1 MIITSTELQNNFG
14 KYLLL
19 AVKEDI
25 FISRNGTVIAKLSPI
40 SEVEGHPGLMRE
52 TVYEKQEDYSYIGYG
67 KTASFEE
74 FMKLRNNTDERIEY
88 IDGQIYFLASPKR
101 AHQAALVEL
110 FGIFYNTF
118 KGKKCKPM
126 VAPFDIE
133 MKRTPENISM
143 VQPDLMIICDL
154 EEKLGDDD
162 YYKGVPDLIVEILS
176 KSTQMVDI
184 VKKLDLYLACGVREY
199 WIVNPWNQEVTVYQ
213 FKESTIQSSK
223 TFKTNET
230 IQSFIFDD
238 LAVELNDIFER

>member
-14 KYLLL
+14 KYLQL
-19 AVKEDI
+19 AAKNDI
-25 FISRNGTVIAKLSPI
+25 YISRNGTVIAKLSPT
-40 SEVEGHPGLMRE
+40 SEVDGHPE
-52 TVYEKQEDYSYIGYG
+52 PKPKKVHEKQDDYSYIGYG
-67 KTASFEE
+67 KPASFEE
-74 FMKLRNNTDERIEY
+74 FMELRNNTDERIEY

-101 AHQAALVEL
+101 AHQSALVEL
-110 FGIFYNTF
+110 FGVFYNTF

-184 VKKLDLYLACGVREY
+184 IKKLELYLACGVKEY
-199 WIVNPWNQEVTVYQ
+199 WIVNPWNKEVTVYQ
-213 FKESTIQSSK
+213 FKDSTIQNSM
-223 TFKTNET
+223 TYKTNET
-230 IQSFIFDD
+230 IQSFIFEDIT
-238 LAVELNDIFER
+238 VELNDIFE

>member
-19 AVKEDI
+19 AGKEDI
-25 FISRNGTVIAKLSPI
+25 LISRNGTVIAKLSPI
-40 SEVEGHPGLMRE
+40 IEVDRQLNPKRE
-52 TVYEKQEDYSYIGYG
+52 MVSEKQEDYSYIGYG

-74 FMKLRNNTDERIEY
+74 FLELRNNTDERIEY

-162 YYKGVPDLIVEILS
+162 YYKGVPELIVEILS
-176 KSTQMVDI
+176 ESTQRVDMI
-184 VKKLDLYLACGVREY
+184 KKLDLYSVCGVKEY
-199 WIVNPWNQEVTVYQ
+199 WIVNPRNKEVTVYQ
-213 FKESTIQSSK
+213 FKDSNIQKSK

-230 IQSFIFDD
+230 IQSFIFED
-238 LAVELNDIFER
+238 LVLQLNDIFE